1 MLATFEAP
9 VSRLAYGP
17 GGPCGPCPTR
27 PRDQSRKLNPQP
39 STIAW
44 LLVPFVLGILMR
56 FPIAFALGLAC
67 LVYLLVDG
75 TPLIVM
81 PMKIYSGI
89 DVFVLLSIPGFIL
102 AGNLMNAGGLTE
114 RIIGFAN
121 HLIGHVR
128 GGLALANV
136 ASSMLFAGIS
146 GTAISDTASIG
157 AVMIPAMKKEG
168 YDADFACAVTAA
180 SSTVGPIIPPSVSMI
195 IAATLTGLSVGKLF
209 LAGAL
214 PGLLL
219 GFALLGYTYYV
230 SRKRGYPKHARSTM
244 RQVGA
249 SFKDTFWALLMT
261 VLILYGIIGG
271 LFTPTE
277 ASVVAVG
284 YALLVGTL
292 VYRKL
297 SLKRTLVV
305 VVDSMRTSAA
315 LMVLI
320 GFANL
325 FGYLLVTERL
335 PQIVSAQILGFSDNP
350 YVVLLLIN
358 VLLILVGTFME
369 TIAAL
374 LILFPILLQVATS
387 VGVDPI
393 HFSVIALL
401 NLMIGLTTP
410 PLGVCLFVAAG
421 IGKVPIGD
429 VSRAGLP
436 FLLVSLGVLALVTL
450 VPELTLWLP
459 GVFG

>member
-1 MLATFEAP
+1 M
-9 VSRLAYGP
+9 
-17 GGPCGPCPTR
+17 
-27 PRDQSRKLNPQP
+27 
-39 STIAW
+39 IW
-44 LLVPFVLGILMR
+44 LLLGSFTLFILLR
-56 FPIAFALGLAC
+56 FPIAFCLGLSC
-67 LVYLLVDG
+67 LVYLLVEG
-75 TPLIVM
+75 TPLIVV
-81 PMKIYSGI
+81 PMKMYSGI

-102 AGNLMNAGGLTE
+102 AGNLMNQGGLTE
-114 RIIGFAN
+114 KIIGFSN

-136 ASSMLFAGIS
+136 AASMLFAGIS

-157 AVMIPAMKKEG
+157 SVMIPAMKREG

-209 LAGAL
+209 LAGAI
-214 PGLLL
+214 PGFLL
-219 GFALLGYTYYV
+219 GFSLMGITYYI
-230 SRKRGYPKHARSTM
+230 SRKRKYPKLERSTL
-244 RQVGA
+244 RQIGR
-249 SFKDTFWALLMT
+249 SFLDTFWSLLMT
-261 VLILYGIIGG
+261 VIILYGIIGG

-277 ASVVAVG
+277 ASIIAVL
-284 YALLVGTL
+284 YALVIGIF

-297 SLKRTLVV
+297 NLRRAMVV
-305 VVDSMRTSAA
+305 FLDSMKTSAA

-325 FGYLLVTERL
+325 FGYILITEQL
-335 PQIVSAQILGFSDNP
+335 PQLVSGQILGFSSNP

-358 VLLILVGTFME
+358 LLLIFVGTFME

-374 LILFPILLQVATS
+374 LILFPILLKVALE

-393 HFSVIALL
+393 HFAVIALL

-421 IGKVPIGD
+421 IGKVSIGA

-436 FLLVSLGVLALVTL
+436 FLLVSLLVLALVTL
-450 VPELTLWLP
+450 IPELSLFLP
-459 GVFG
+459 ELFMD